1 MTQPDGELSP
11 PFEVIEPPV
20 WRAPIIFNS
29 PHSGSVYPSEFLTA
43 SRIDLAS
50 LRDARVIEAYLGH
63 GAAARLAAVGAAHG

>member
-11 PFEVIEPPV
+11 PFDVIEPPV

-29 PHSGSVYPSEFLTA
+29 PHSGSVYPPEFLTA

-50 LRDARVIEAYLGH
+50 LRRSEDGFCLKLSYLFQM
-63 GAAARLAAVGAAHG
+63 